1 LTNSGCTC
9 YNTAVMKTYNDIQTV
24 KVKVYR
30 DGEIDRWQTLKPHLE
45 ELGNKIEYFFVKGH
59 WPKKDEEHI

>member
-1 LTNSGCTC
+1 
-9 YNTAVMKTYNDIQTV
+9 MKTYNDIQTV